1 MGIILSQKMVIIN
14 PKTFSL
20 SKLLFFYQ
28 TTLIK
33 NGVTN
38 YFEIMI
44 SGTKCIHKFCS
55 GYFQKDGHNIT
66 FVKFLFE
73 NFQNNFNIVIL
84 SYKL

>member
-1 MGIILSQKMVIIN
+1 MVIIN
-14 PKTFSL
+14 PKPFSL
-20 SKLLFFYQ
+20 SKLLFLYQ

-44 SGTKCIHKFCS
+44 SGTKCNHKFSS
-55 GYFQKDGHNIT
+55 GYFQNGGNKIT
-66 FVKFLFE
+66 FVKLFFE